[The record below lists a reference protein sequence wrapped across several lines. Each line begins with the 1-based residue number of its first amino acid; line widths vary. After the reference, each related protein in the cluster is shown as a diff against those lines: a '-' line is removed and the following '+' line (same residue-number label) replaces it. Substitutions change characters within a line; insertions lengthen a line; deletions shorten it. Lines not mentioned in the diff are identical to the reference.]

1 MPGELWQARI
11 FSSRAVHALCCTP
24 DSFGRPRLSAA
35 ALRSCPHHGF
45 LGCTRVLGVCQGT
58 RLRFV
63 WVAPSSPHSDSRSS
77 PDAPGTCHTSLSH
90 CLLMQPSTELSD
102 VYALASAIVTLLLK
116 GCAARMSNVS
126 HSCANPRR
134 PCNSCLGSMPEK
146 NARGVFEGRPKAV
159 ELCKAPQAADPVWAF
174 RVGIPKTLEHDDRKK
189 LIASGIIAGG
199 IWYALRAETSVFV
212 PAPGFLGQGLS
223 RP

>member
-1 MPGELWQARI
+1 MP
-11 FSSRAVHALCCTP
+11 FAVLRTP
-24 DSFGRPRLSAA
+24 SEGRGSVRRPCAA
-35 ALRSCPHHGF
+35 ALIMAS
-45 LGCTRVLGVCQGT
+45 
-58 RLRFV
+58 
-63 WVAPSSPHSDSRSS
+63 WA
-77 PDAPGTCHTSLSH
+77 APGCWVSARGLGSASFGLLRLPLTAIVDPHLTPPAHVTQVLSH

-102 VYALASAIVTLLLK
+102 VYALASAIVTLLLR